1 MTDEGYKAKSI
12 RSAIRT
18 IVAFIAHQ
26 SDRNDGHPTQLA
38 YEDIDHFISGLATR
52 GTLRYGDR
60 RAIHR
65 LRAELVKAGALSR
78 PPATSDCRG
87 DIEVLYEAELH
98 RRGYAERSIA
108 SHRWFIQRFLRT
120 VWDDHNGIS
129 HLTHDN
135 VRDYLAGHFDRQSSA
150 TSKVMS
156 SKLRIFLRF
165 CRAARFTENDLALA
179 IPTVRNLR
187 LTTLPSFMSADQL
200 EIVLKG
206 CDRTTIAGRRDFEVL
221 LLLSRLGLR
230 ANEAA
235 CLSLDD
241 IDWRVGLLRVK
252 GKVGRIATMPLPQD
266 VGAAISV
273 RGDKQG
279 ETQRQSG

>member
-26 SDRNDGHPTQLA
+26 SDRNDGL
-38 YEDIDHFISGLATR
+38 DHFISGLATR

-60 RAIHR
+60 RAVHR

-78 PPATSDCRG
+78 PPATSDRRG
-87 DIEVLYEAELH
+87 DIEVLYAAELH

-108 SHRWFIQRFLRT
+108 SHRWFIQRFLRA

-150 TSKVMS
+150 TSKVIWTNP
-156 SKLRIFLRF
+156 LRYAG
-165 CRAARFTENDLALA
+165 AAR
-179 IPTVRNLR
+179 R
-187 LTTLPSFMSADQL
+187 
-200 EIVLKG
+200 
-206 CDRTTIAGRRDFEVL
+206 
-221 LLLSRLGLR
+221 
-230 ANEAA
+230 
-235 CLSLDD
+235 
-241 IDWRVGLLRVK
+241 
-252 GKVGRIATMPLPQD
+252 
-266 VGAAISV
+266 
-273 RGDKQG
+273 
-279 ETQRQSG
+279 